1 MISPMHSDDNST
13 DLAMWVVRLSI
24 DDQKERLKAEKE
36 FFIWRQHHVDEA
48 IKIDEMLEFSKQLQ
62 TLSKKHVLNANTVQH
77 CFTAH
82 SDAVKQIKKNW
93 GKLAGI
99 GVFAIGS
106 YLTVQMIPY
115 QYYFAEIKTPIGEKK
130 TLRLEDGSFL
140 TLAPD
145 SAVNFTFDQK
155 KRHIE
160 LVQGEIMIEVAKD
173 TKRPLIVS
181 SLHADFRAMGTRFI
195 VQQNQ
200 QRSRLTL
207 LHSKV
212 LVQTTE
218 NPKFKKIISEG
229 QQVDVSLNGITAVKN
244 INPITIENNLNK
256 NQFVAED
263 IPLSELLEQLE
274 HFHRVYFIYNKK
286 QLADLRVNAVI
297 SMQQSPQTILTLI
310 TMQYPE
316 LRIDQLGS
324 KFILLRLAKNYS

>member
-1 MISPMHSDDNST
+1 LGEVSWDRGICYWIIFDCSNDS
-13 DLAMWVVRLSI
+13 LSI
-24 DDQKERLKAEKE
+24 LFCRD
-36 FFIWRQHHVDEA
+36 
-48 IKIDEMLEFSKQLQ
+48 
-62 TLSKKHVLNANTVQH
+62 
-77 CFTAH
+77 
-82 SDAVKQIKKNW
+82 
-93 GKLAGI
+93 
-99 GVFAIGS
+99 
-106 YLTVQMIPY
+106 
-115 QYYFAEIKTPIGEKK
+115 KTPIGEKK

-229 QQVDVSLNGITAVKN
+229 QQVDVSLNGITAAKN